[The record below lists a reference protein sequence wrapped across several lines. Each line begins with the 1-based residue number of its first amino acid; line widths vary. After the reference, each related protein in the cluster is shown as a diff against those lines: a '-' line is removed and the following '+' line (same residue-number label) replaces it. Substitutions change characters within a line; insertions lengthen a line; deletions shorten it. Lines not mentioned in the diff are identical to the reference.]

1 MTTNISLYTQGSH
14 QSNNKLFQL
23 NNFITQ
29 QLFQLSN
36 SFNSATLLT
45 QQLSNSITQQLSNSA
60 TLLTQQLSNSI
71 TQQLYTMN
79 SKDYIYKLI
88 EEGEHQQQDFKFEIS
103 DARKIAKSLSAFS
116 NTDGGRL
123 LIGVKDNGKIAG
135 VRSEE
140 EIYMIEAA
148 AKLYCQPQVN
158 CQMQIHD
165 IDGHTVL
172 EVIVPPGTTKPYY
185 AKDQTNKCWAYIR
198 IKDENILATPVHLK
212 VWQQEG
218 TPKGSFLH
226 YTEQE
231 RLLLDYLTT
240 HPAITLNQYCRLA
253 RIPRIKAENTLA
265 KFIRFELIEPI
276 FENHRFYF
284 RGCT

>member
-29 QLFQLSN
+29 QLY
-36 SFNSATLLT
+36 NSATLLT
-45 QQLSNSITQQLSNSA
+45 QQLSNSFNSA

-218 TPKGSFLH
+218 TQKGSFLH

>member
-23 NNFITQ
+23 NNF
-29 QLFQLSN
+29 
-36 SFNSATLLT
+36 
-45 QQLSNSITQQLSNSA
+45 ITQQLSNSA

-148 AKLYCQPQVN
+148 ARFTISTDTLCWKSLYLPEQPN
-158 CQMQIHD
+158 LIMPKIRQINA
-165 IDGHTVL
+165 G
-172 EVIVPPGTTKPYY
+172 
-185 AKDQTNKCWAYIR
+185 
-198 IKDENILATPVHLK
+198 
-212 VWQQEG
+212 
-218 TPKGSFLH
+218 
-226 YTEQE
+226 
-231 RLLLDYLTT
+231 
-240 HPAITLNQYCRLA
+240 
-253 RIPRIKAENTLA
+253 
-265 KFIRFELIEPI
+265 LISV
-276 FENHRFYF
+276 
-284 RGCT
+284 

>member
-29 QLFQLSN
+29 QLSN
-36 SFNSATLLT
+36 SF
-45 QQLSNSITQQLSNSA
+45 NSA

-276 FENHRFYF
+276 FSIIIFNS
-284 RGCT
+284 GSTLSIQSAGSVSD

>member
-29 QLFQLSN
+29 QLSN
-36 SFNSATLLT
+36 SFNSATQQLSNSATLLT
-45 QQLSNSITQQLSNSA
+45 QQLSNSFNSA